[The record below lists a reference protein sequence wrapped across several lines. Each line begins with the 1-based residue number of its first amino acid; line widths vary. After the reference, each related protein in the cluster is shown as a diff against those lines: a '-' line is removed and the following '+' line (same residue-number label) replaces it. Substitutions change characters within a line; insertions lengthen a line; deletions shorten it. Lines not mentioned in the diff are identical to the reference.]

1 MCQQNKIDFSTPI
14 LTDGGLETDF
24 IFNRDIDLPHF
35 ASFPLLERPDHKEI
49 FGSYYRE
56 YLELAK
62 TARTGFIL
70 ESPTWRASADWGFK
84 LGYSKDDLCRLNK
97 QAIEMLK
104 EIRAEYEDT
113 NEQILISG
121 CIGPRFDGYVFE
133 KAMTA
138 EQSKEFNSLQI
149 KVLKEACA
157 DFVSVLTMTNIDEAL
172 GVALAAQEHEID
184 VVVSFTVEL
193 DGNLPSGE
201 RLEDAVNR
209 IDEITDGYPIYYMIN
224 CAHPSHFAG
233 RLAEDGSWKLRV
245 KGVQANASCKS
256 HEELD
261 NATELDPGDKEDL
274 AAWHL
279 TLKKH
284 LPNLMIYGGCCGTDI
299 SHVRSIC
306 EKIIQ

>member
-1 MCQQNKIDFSTPI
+1 
-14 LTDGGLETDF
+14 
-24 IFNRDIDLPHF
+24 
-35 ASFPLLERPDHKEI
+35 
-49 FGSYYRE
+49 
-56 YLELAK
+56 
-62 TARTGFIL
+62 
-70 ESPTWRASADWGFK
+70 
-84 LGYSKDDLCRLNK
+84 
-97 QAIEMLK
+97 MLK

-133 KAMTA
+133 KATTA

-149 KVLKEACA
+149 KVLK
-157 DFVSVLTMTNIDEAL
+157 EAL

-201 RLEDAVNR
+201 RLEDAINR